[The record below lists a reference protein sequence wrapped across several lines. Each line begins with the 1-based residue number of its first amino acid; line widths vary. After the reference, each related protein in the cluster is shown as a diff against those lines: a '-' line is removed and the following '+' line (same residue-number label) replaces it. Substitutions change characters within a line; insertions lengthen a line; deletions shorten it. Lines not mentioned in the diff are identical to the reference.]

1 LAGDDHRELESDL
14 IKKLEKIRARLSDI
28 FFNLADDLAER
39 NEISAAREE
48 PFPNNGSVELEP
60 VSIELTPVDSSKL
73 SEKSS
78 RVDFFEVL
86 EDVSEDDNFIKEIEK
101 RILKKFNDLDESFM
115 YLGILKNLPLPD
127 SSKLFEEKFEEIIE
141 LSKDVWKNRKY
152 PARKE
157 LFVKFGED
165 YENIE
170 NLIHANDALD
180 PIYEGLKQVY
190 EDLEQLRDSG
200 VSFEERK
207 EKIKSIFSCYK
218 AG

>member
-14 IKKLEKIRARLSDI
+14 IKKIEKIRARLSDI
-28 FFNLADDLAER
+28 FFNLADDFAEK
-39 NEISAAREE
+39 NEISGAREK
-48 PFPNNGSVELEP
+48 PFTDNGSVGSEP

-73 SEKSS
+73 SEKYS

-127 SSKLFEEKFEEIIE
+127 SSQLFEEKFEVIIE
-141 LSKDVWKNRKY
+141 LSEDVWESRKY

-157 LFVKFGED
+157 LFVKLGEN

-180 PIYEGLKQVY
+180 PIYEGVKHVY

-200 VSFEERK
+200 VSFEEGK
-207 EKIKSIFSCYK
+207 EKIKSVFSCYR